1 MVEVLNKLKDCL
13 YEPTY
18 GTGGMGANTDF
29 ETWLLGSNCSKV
41 GPYLK
46 EDRFVNMRQHPP
58 AMVAAEKWR
67 WVVYTCLEEI
77 LDVLMKNPE
86 ADYFWYTYPEHGGKL
101 TWSEPHHDVVPS
113 DSLRVD
119 KQKIKV
125 LLRDIKINQL
135 LNAN

>member
-46 EDRFVNMRQHPP
+46 EDRFVNMRQH
-58 AMVAAEKWR
+58 
-67 WVVYTCLEEI
+67 VVYTCLEEI

>member
-1 MVEVLNKLKDCL
+1 MVETLDKLKDCL
-13 YEPTY
+13 YSHDHGEFT
-18 GTGGMGANTDF
+18 N
-29 ETWLLGSNCSKV
+29 WLLNSNCSKV

-46 EDRFVNMRQHPP
+46 EERFNNTLQY
-58 AMVAAEKWR
+58 
-67 WVVYTCLEEI
+67 VVYTCLEEI

>member
-1 MVEVLNKLKDCL
+1 
-13 YEPTY
+13 
-18 GTGGMGANTDF
+18 MGANRDF

-46 EDRFVNMRQHPP
+46 EDRFVNMRQQ
-58 AMVAAEKWR
+58 
-67 WVVYTCLEEI
+67 VVYTCLEEI

-86 ADYFWYTYPEHGGKL
+86 ADYFWYTYPQHGGKL

-125 LLRDIKINQL
+125 FLRDIKISQI

>member
-1 MVEVLNKLKDCL
+1 MVEVLNKLKECL
-13 YEPTY
+13 YAQTY
-18 GTGGMGANTDF
+18 GTGGMGANRDF

-46 EDRFVNMRQHPP
+46 EDRFVNMRQQ
-58 AMVAAEKWR
+58 
-67 WVVYTCLEEI
+67 VVYTCLEEI
-77 LDVLMKNPE
+77 LDVIMKHPQ
-86 ADYFWYTYPEHGGKL
+86 ADYFWYTYAEHGGEL
-101 TWSEPHHDVVPS
+101 TWVEPHHDVVPS

-125 LLRDIKINQL
+125 FLRDIKIDQL

>member
-46 EDRFVNMRQHPP
+46 EDRFENMRQY
-58 AMVAAEKWR
+58 
-67 WVVYTCLEEI
+67 VVYTCLEEI
-77 LDVLMKNPE
+77 LDILIKNPE

-125 LLRDIKINQL
+125 FLRDIKISQI